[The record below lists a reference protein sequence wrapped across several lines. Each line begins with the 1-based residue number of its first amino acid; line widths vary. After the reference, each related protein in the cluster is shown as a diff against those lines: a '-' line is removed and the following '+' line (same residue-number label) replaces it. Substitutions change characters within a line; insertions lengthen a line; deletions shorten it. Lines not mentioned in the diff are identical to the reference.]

1 MTERNIDQINNTL
14 DRAGDVLADNA
25 LQLAEMRQRLVQL
38 ERHTEANTEAIDRL
52 IQHSENNDDQITRIS
67 EAIDR
72 TNGILERYIT
82 QASIEKTYARG
93 KMTDLQTRIDLR
105 LDNLEAKLTE
115 MERASTP

>member
-14 DRAGDVLADNA
+14 DRAGDILADNA

-38 ERHTEANTEAIDRL
+38 ERHTEAIDRL